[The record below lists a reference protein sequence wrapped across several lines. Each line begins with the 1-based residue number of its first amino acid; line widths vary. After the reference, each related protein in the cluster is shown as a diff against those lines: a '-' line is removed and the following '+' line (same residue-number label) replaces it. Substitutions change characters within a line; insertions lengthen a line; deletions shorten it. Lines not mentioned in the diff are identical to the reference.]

1 MNLCRDARDLACAVG
16 SVLVST
22 VLELHSLLIERE
34 ECGAPSDYHD
44 GTPHEVGDE
53 IRCDLP
59 WGHRGGHQSRE
70 HGLTV
75 DRFQDLRDHGVDSPR
90 CLR

>member
-1 MNLCRDARDLACAVG
+1 MSLCRDARDLACAVG

-22 VLELHSLLIERE
+22 VLELHAVVVERE
-34 ECGAPSDYHD
+34 ECGASSDYHD
-44 GTPHEVGDE
+44 GTAQEVGDE

-70 HGLTV
+70 HGLDV
-75 DRFQDLRDHGVDSPR
+75 DRFSDLSDHGLDTPR
-90 CLR
+90 SLR